1 MACLLLSVTA
11 ASAADAQVV
20 HGVAVDQSGQP
31 VAGVVMQLLD
41 SLQRAGA
48 RSLTNERGEFWLS
61 VARPGTYRIRS
72 LRIGFRPLLT
82 PPRALTPT
90 SNVFERLVLAGIA
103 FSLDTVRVVAKSA
116 CRSIADSSAT
126 SYAVWEQARTAL
138 LAAQLTAAERNL
150 TATTMRYERSFD
162 ADGRRMRSEHVEFHS
177 DSVREPW
184 RAVSPDSL
192 HRGGY
197 VVKDSGNFTTYYAP
211 GLDMLVSDQ
220 FIEDHCLRLVS
231 EPGRLGIAFEPN
243 PERERV
249 IEIRGTIWL
258 DRASAALSR
267 MEYQYANLPPT
278 FKADAGGA
286 LDFARFLDG
295 AWAISQWSIRMPVF
309 DRGGRWWT
317 FSGSD
322 LRVVEV
328 RTKGGALVLATH
340 GRDTVWSQPPRVMSG
355 MVVDS
360 TTGAPVA
367 GAHVS
372 VTGTNLAST
381 SDERGRFVVPGILPG
396 KYVLQVRT
404 PALDSMAIVFQ
415 NAVTFTDER
424 DVVEVRVP
432 NATQAVQLTCASLP
446 GSIVGVLVGTVRGPG
461 GEAASAETRVKVEWV
476 EAGSPRTLEA
486 RIDRQ
491 GAFRVCGV
499 PTAVSLT
506 VSAVSDGGRSDP
518 VVLYVPAGDRL
529 ARVAPLVVRP
539 VTPPSRP

>member
-1 MACLLLSVTA
+1 MA

-41 SLQRAGA
+41 SLQRVGA
-48 RSLTNERGEFWLS
+48 RSLSNERGEFWLS
-61 VARPGTYRIRS
+61 AARPGTYRIRS
-72 LRIGFRPLLT
+72 MRIGFRPLLT
-82 PPRALTPT
+82 PPRALTTT

-116 CRSIADSSAT
+116 CRSLADSSAT

-249 IEIRGTIWL
+249 IEIRGIIWL

-267 MEYQYANLPPT
+267 MEYQYANLPPS

-372 VTGTNLAST
+372 VAGTALAST
-381 SDERGRFVVPGILPG
+381 
-396 KYVLQVRT
+396 
-404 PALDSMAIVFQ
+404 
-415 NAVTFTDER
+415 
-424 DVVEVRVP
+424 
-432 NATQAVQLTCASLP
+432 TCASLP
-446 GSIVGVLVGTVRGPG
+446 GSTVGVLVGTVRGPG
-461 GEAASAETRVKVEWV
+461 GEAASAETRVKVEWI
-476 EAGSPRTLEA
+476 EAGAPRALEG
-486 RIDRQ
+486 RVDRQ
-491 GAFRVCGV
+491 GAFHVCGV
-499 PTAVSLT
+499 PITVSLT

-539 VTPPSRP
+539 VTSPSRP